1 MASNPLLALLNFSGT
16 TSPPAS
22 SNVNT
27 QGNTQN
33 APSISSPPPGVGN
46 HAISPS
52 PPGNSNSSYAANSL
66 LQSLLSPSMQGTQ
79 NPSVGPSHSQYDQGL
94 HSMSNDRVTS
104 PAATNGA
111 AELLALLGG
120 TPQGQLNNSNS
131 KAQSNAPSPLP
142 SAKTSKK
149 ESSSRV
155 PSSTIFDQ
163 VNPFDLLSQPQ
174 QSSQQAKPDQPKQV
188 TTNDHVIK
196 KDTLVTS
203 AIASPRKEDH
213 FVFTEDRQFHASRQL
228 ASLRASNSF
237 DDESTSGLKL
247 KKDGKAVLNL
257 LSQQPA
263 GESSLY
269 PAKLEMTAIS
279 LLKGPKSPTYFTQQ
293 SANHSIQSRWP
304 QRSIIAGANDI
315 VCYLTGKS
323 KMRIIDEK
331 TGERAMIVSDD
342 PIKSLFLNDESAYE
356 RTEFKVGVVTGKS
369 IRIWAL
375 TADFGRDEGGVKLIA
390 HLEADEGQQFIHA
403 LFSHATRFIE
413 ESIVAIQSNGE
424 AAIFK
429 LPDLQPSNQGKA
441 KFNKVQRIRIGKTST
456 DVKPLVGFA
465 QTYDGT
471 LLASTYITGNS
482 DKPLEV
488 QLQAL
493 PDTSRSV
500 TINLPALP
508 DGLPISDVS
517 FTALASDGESTRSL
531 IVGFNYNT
539 VLAFVD
545 LVAGEYRQLYH
556 FDGKDYTQYNL
567 AHWSHSKATLFIF
580 NSLRSSLFTL
590 KPFNKPTSL
599 DRIDLYDE
607 DVARRFNVEAGQSV
621 GDGPKT
627 IDRIQRRASI
637 WSFDTLHPAMKEC
650 AMPETWM
657 SFAVDDRY
665 EWEGIRLAA
674 LYSGGIQTLV
684 LPHEAVKQTTLQD
697 DSELDQGVFIGGE
710 ATEPQVKTETDLSN
724 HAQSAPVPALDAASS
739 QVNTAEKAHDE
750 AIDRK
755 QMDQT
760 ITSLRKNILSSASA
774 EAAKSAA
781 EEATSTRSNVHSR
794 VDTSGIDVGQLSQ
807 SIVQNVVPAITL
819 QVKNAVESDLQVALA
834 QVLNQSLPSELHN
847 AFLRPDINAYLTKT
861 ITNSIIPTV
870 QKTAMDVVTRAM
882 APHFEEVIS
891 DLTTKVEGRIEQ
903 GMTNVRKDIVV
914 EQSKALLESE
924 AAMRDL
930 TRQVGQLTSMM
941 EGLGRQNAKLER
953 ALNDVREEQKVLS
966 LNSIRPPTSAGT
978 HQGRSSV
985 TNINPLSPNR
995 STASGINGQISSVL
1009 GSAPTPSTFAS
1020 SFTQSNPAPQQDVED
1035 TLLSALSNQS
1045 NDHDPTALQTAL
1057 TSLESRFGSAYAAI
1071 RSPEGTLRISQAV
1084 NLAMIHK
1091 LIKILQS
1098 NAIPEKIIPW
1108 IEACCSIC
1116 DRSDVHIARVFEG
1129 IKREM
1134 LENLFQ
1140 AHHQLFTLT
1149 NRTPWWTRE
1158 RLNEGIL
1165 RYIS

>member
-16 TSPPAS
+16 TSPPTS

-33 APSISSPPPGVGN
+33 ASFVSSPPPGVRSD
-46 HAISPS
+46 ATSPS
-52 PPGNSNSSYAANSL
+52 PASFSNASSFAANSL
-66 LQSLLSPSMQGTQ
+66 LQSLLSPSAQSTQ
-79 NPSVGPSHSQYDQGL
+79 SPSAAGPSHSQYEQNS
-94 HSMSNDRVTS
+94 HPSNNNRVTS
-104 PAATNGA
+104 PVTTNGA

-120 TPQGQLNNSNS
+120 TPQGQKNS
-131 KAQSNAPSPLP
+131 KSQSDVFSPPLP
-142 SAKTSKK
+142 STKTSGK

-155 PSSTIFDQ
+155 PSNTIFDQ
-163 VNPFDLLSQPQ
+163 VNPFDILGQPQ
-174 QSSQQAKPDQPKQV
+174 QSSKQTNPEQRKKTV
-188 TTNDHVIK
+188 TAEHITK
-196 KDTLVTS
+196 KDTFVPNP
-203 AIASPRKEDH
+203 IASPRKEDQI
-213 FVFTEDRQFHASRQL
+213 VFTEDRQLHASRQL

-237 DDESTSGLKL
+237 DDESTSGLTIEKN
-247 KKDGKAVLNL
+247 GKAVLNL

-269 PAKLEMTAIS
+269 PAKLELTAIS
-279 LLKGPKSPTYFTQQ
+279 LLKGPKSPTYFLQQ
-293 SANHSIQSRWP
+293 SASHFIQSRWP
-304 QRSIIAGANDI
+304 QQSILAGANDI

-323 KMRIIDEK
+323 KVRIIDER

-342 PIKSLFLNDESAYE
+342 PIKSLFLNNLTAYE
-356 RTEFKVGVVTGKS
+356 RAEFKVGIVTGRS

-375 TADFGRDEGGVKLIA
+375 TPDFGRDEGGVKLIA

-403 LFSHATRFIE
+403 LFSNDTKSSKN
-413 ESIVAIQSNGE
+413 SIVAIQSNGE
-424 AAIFK
+424 VAVFNSK
-429 LPDLQPSNQGKA
+429 DLPPSNQGKA
-441 KFNKVQRIRIGKTST
+441 KFNKVQKIQVGKTFT
-456 DVKPLVGFA
+456 DAKPLVGFA
-465 QTYDGT
+465 QSYDGT
-471 LLASTYITGNS
+471 LLASTYSSGDST
-482 DKPLEV
+482 KPLAIH
-488 QLQAL
+488 LQAL

-508 DGLPISDVS
+508 EHLPLLDVS

-539 VLAFVD
+539 IMAFVD
-545 LVAGEYRQLYH
+545 LVTGEYAQIYH
-556 FDGKDYTQYNL
+556 FDGKNHNQYNL
-567 AHWSHSKATLFIF
+567 AYWSHSKATLFVF

-590 KPFNKPTSL
+590 KPFNKPAPL
-599 DRIDLYDE
+599 ERIDLYDE
-607 DVARRFNVEAGQSV
+607 DVAKHFNVELGQLV

-627 IDRIQRRASI
+627 IDRIQRNSNI
-637 WSFDTLHPAMKEC
+637 WTFDDLQPALKEC

-657 SFAVDDRY
+657 SFALDDRY

-674 LYSGGIQTLV
+674 LHSGGIQTLI
-684 LPHEAVKQTTLQD
+684 LPHEAVKQTALQD
-697 DSELDQGVFIGGE
+697 DTDFDHGVSSVNDTVKEQIKTEAETPPTNIRSSATPAFDVASTPGKAHGE
-710 ATEPQVKTETDLSN
+710 AFD
-724 HAQSAPVPALDAASS
+724 H
-739 QVNTAEKAHDE
+739 
-750 AIDRK
+750 K
-755 QMDQT
+755 QMDET
-760 ITSLRKNILSSASA
+760 ISNLRKNILSTASA
-774 EAAKSAA
+774 EAARSAA
-781 EEATSTRSNVHSR
+781 EQATSTSSNIQSQI
-794 VDTSGIDVGQLSQ
+794 DTGKIDVGQLSQ
-807 SIVQNVVPAITL
+807 SIVERVVPAIVV
-819 QVKNAVESDLQVALA
+819 QVRSAVEADLQVALS
-834 QVLNQSLPSELHN
+834 QVLDKSLPNELQN
-847 AFLRPDINAYLTKT
+847 VFLRPDTNAYLTKT

-891 DLTTKVEGRIEQ
+891 DLTSRVEGKIDQ
-903 GMTNVRKDIVV
+903 GMISVRKDIVV

-966 LNSIRPPTSAGT
+966 LNSIRPPTSSGT
-978 HQGRSSV
+978 HQARSSV
-985 TNINPLSPNR
+985 STLNPMSPNR
-995 STASGINGQISSVL
+995 STASGINGQIGNVL
-1009 GSAPTPSTFAS
+1009 GSAPTPS
-1020 SFTQSNPAPQQDVED
+1020 SFTSSLNQSNPVPQQDVED

-1045 NDHDPTALQTAL
+1045 SDHNLTALQTAL
-1057 TSLESRFGSAYAAI
+1057 TNLETRFGSAYAAI
-1071 RSPEGTLRISQAV
+1071 RSPEGNLRISQAV
-1084 NLAMIHK
+1084 NLAMIHR
-1091 LIKILQS
+1091 LIKIIDS
-1098 NAIPEKIIPW
+1098 NSIPEKIIPW

-1129 IKREM
+1129 IRREM
-1134 LENLFQ
+1134 LDTLFQ

>member
-33 APSISSPPPGVGN
+33 AASISSPPPGVGN

-52 PPGNSNSSYAANSL
+52 PTGNSNASYAANSL
-66 LQSLLSPSMQGTQ
+66 LQSLLSPSGQAA
-79 NPSVGPSHSQYDQGL
+79 GPSHSQYDQAPQ
-94 HSMSNDRVTS
+94 SMENDRVTS
-104 PAATNGA
+104 PAASNGA

-120 TPQGQLNNSNS
+120 SPQGQPNVNNTNSN
-131 KAQSNAPSPLP
+131 KALSNAPSPLA
-142 SAKTSKK
+142 SAKTSGKG
-149 ESSSRV
+149 SSSRV

-163 VNPFDLLSQPQ
+163 VNPFDLFNQPH
-174 QSSQQAKPDQPKQV
+174 QSNQTAKPEQPNQV
-188 TTNDHVIK
+188 TVDDRVTK
-196 KDTLVTS
+196 KDTLNTNS
-203 AIASPRKEDH
+203 TASPRKEDQ

-237 DDESTSGLKL
+237 DDESTSGLTI
-247 KKDGKAVLNL
+247 KKNGKAVLNL

-279 LLKGPKSPTYFTQQ
+279 LLKGPKCPTYYTQQ
-293 SANHSIQSRWP
+293 GDNHTIQSRWP
-304 QRSIIAGANDI
+304 QQSIIAGANDI

-323 KMRIIDEK
+323 KVRIIDEK

-342 PIKSLFLNDESAYE
+342 PIKSLFLNDQTAYE
-356 RTEFKVGVVTGKS
+356 RTEFKVGIVTGKS
-369 IRIWAL
+369 IKVWAL

-390 HLEADEGQQFIHA
+390 HLEADDGQQFIHA
-403 LFSHATRFIE
+403 FFSHATEYIE
-413 ESIVAIQSNGE
+413 ESIVAIQSSGD

-429 LPDLQPSNQGKA
+429 MTDLQPSNQSKA
-441 KFNKVQRIRIGKTST
+441 KFSKVQRISVGKAST
-456 DVKPLVGFA
+456 DGKLLVGLT
-465 QTYDGT
+465 QTCDGT
-471 LLASTYITGNS
+471 LLASTYATGDSHN
-482 DKPLEV
+482 PLEV
-488 QLQAL
+488 HLQAL

-500 TINLPALP
+500 TVKLPGLP
-508 DGLPISDVS
+508 DGLPLSDVS

-539 VLAFVD
+539 VIAFVD
-545 LVAGEYRQLYH
+545 LVTGEYRQLYH
-556 FDGKDYTQYNL
+556 FDGKDHTQYNL
-567 AHWSHSKATLFIF
+567 AYWSHSSATLFIF

-590 KPFNKPTSL
+590 RPFNKPAPL
-599 DRIDLYDE
+599 DKIDLYDE
-607 DVARRFNVEAGQSV
+607 DVAKRFNVEVDESV

-627 IDRIQRRASI
+627 IDRIQRKMSI
-637 WSFDTLHPAMKEC
+637 WSFDDLHPAMKEC

-657 SFAVDDRY
+657 SFALDDRY

-684 LPHEAVKQTTLQD
+684 LPGEAVKQTALQD
-697 DSELDQGVFIGGE
+697 DSELGQEVTFGGDAAE
-710 ATEPQVKTETDLSN
+710 VHVKTEADASN
-724 HAQSAPVPALDAASS
+724 QIQSAPIATLDSASS
-739 QVNTAEKAHDE
+739 QTKTAERAHDE

-755 QMDQT
+755 QMDET
-760 ITSLRKNILSSASA
+760 IANLRKNILSSASA
-774 EAAKSAA
+774 EAARSAA
-781 EEATSTRSNVHSR
+781 EQATSTSSNVRSGI
-794 VDTSGIDVGQLSQ
+794 DAGGIDVGQLSK
-807 SIVQNVVPAITL
+807 SIVERVVPAITA
-819 QVKNAVESDLQVALA
+819 QVKNAVEADVQIALS
-834 QVLNQSLPSELHN
+834 QVLNQSLPNELHN

-861 ITNSIIPTV
+861 ITNSIVPTV

-891 DLTTKVEGRIEQ
+891 DLTAKVEGRIEQ
-903 GMTNVRKDIVV
+903 GMTSVRKDIVV

-978 HQGRSSV
+978 HHGRSSV
-985 TNINPLSPNR
+985 TNLNPMSPNR
-995 STASGINGQISSVL
+995 STASGINGQISSVM

-1035 TLLSALSNQS
+1035 TLLTALSNQS
-1045 NDHDPTALQTAL
+1045 NDHDPTSLQSAL

-1071 RSPEGTLRISQAV
+1071 RSPEGALRISQAV
-1084 NLAMIHK
+1084 NLAMIHR
-1091 LIKILQS
+1091 LIKTLQS

-1116 DRSDVHIARVFEG
+1116 DRSDANIGRVFEG

-1134 LENLFQ
+1134 LDNLFK